1 MTRGVMNFWLWL
13 WSATR
18 VLRLDMEIGGVS
30 IRSHPWLFRF
40 LGDGSCLFLYWIM
53 MATISI
59 QSEYLRERP
68 VITSLP

>member
-30 IRSHPWLFRF
+30 IRSPPMVISFPW
-40 LGDGSCLFLYWIM
+40 
-53 MATISI
+53 
-59 QSEYLRERP
+59 
-68 VITSLP
+68 